1 MIELQPLNMQKISLN
16 GIWNYRKIGDP
27 VWKSANVPGTLLTDL
42 LEAKDILD
50 PFIRDNDNLV
60 LSLFDN
66 DFEYCRTFEWKENS
80 EQERIQFLQ
89 FDGLDTLAEV
99 RLNGVKIL
107 DTDNMFRT
115 YRVNISSLL
124 QAGMNEIRIRLHSPV
139 QYMKEKQAQ
148 KPLFG
153 IPMVVPGFTHLRKA
167 HYMSGWDWSPKLPDC
182 GIWKDVTLLDISHA
196 MLKDV
201 LIRQTH
207 EEGSVK
213 LEFDLDVE
221 NYTRLPLSATIS
233 IIGPGG
239 EKWQHIHSV
248 DHSTNS
254 EIIIEDPCLW
264 WPRGY
269 GEQALYEVKVELTHR
284 DHLLDSKQYQI
295 GLRTLTVNTEADEW
309 GNQFAFE
316 VNGIKIF
323 SMGANYIPEDN
334 LLGRLSRE
342 RTERLIK
349 DCAEA
354 NFNTIRVWGGG
365 FYPSDDFYELCD
377 QYGIIIWQDFMF
389 SCGIYNFTESFIENS
404 LHEIEDNVKRVRHH
418 ASIGLYCGNNEIEMF
433 FGDGRIES
441 TEENKDGYVLLFEK
455 NIPGLMAAIA
465 PDSFY
470 WPGSPSS
477 GGDFLNTNSED
488 YGDGHYWEVWF
499 GNKPFTEYRK
509 TFFRYMSEFGF
520 ESIPDLKTI
529 EAFTIPEDR
538 NLFGYVMENHQK
550 NPSGNQIMLTYLS
563 ETFQYPK
570 DFSSLIYVSQIM
582 QAEAMRYG
590 VEHWRRHR
598 GRCMGAL
605 YWQLNDCW
613 PTLSWSGIDYYGRW
627 KALHYYAR
635 KFFAPVLVSACE
647 EDTQVSLHV
656 TNETREPVQGRL
668 HFKLRDAES
677 GILLTGS
684 KDIIVD
690 ALASQEIA
698 SLDLADYLVTMENKR
713 NTYLEYHLETGTTI
727 IGQATVLFVPA
738 KHFQFKNPELK
749 FTVTEQETYYEI
761 SLTAEAFTKYV
772 QLSLTDI
779 EGVFS
784 DNYFD
789 LSAHDV
795 KKVRLNKANL
805 DNKTVQLKDV
815 TQSLRVLSLV
825 DSY

>member
-1 MIELQPLNMQKISLN
+1 MIELQQSNLQKISLN
-16 GIWNYRKIGDP
+16 GIWNYRMVGDP
-27 VWKSANVPGTLLTDL
+27 DWKNANVPGTLLTDL
-42 LEAKDILD
+42 LSANEIQD
-50 PFIRDNDNLV
+50 PFDRDNDNL
-60 LSLFDN
+60 LLPLFDN
-66 DFEYCRTFEWKENS
+66 DYEYSRTFEWSGDSAQGRK
-80 EQERIQFLQ
+80 QFLQ

-99 RLNGVKIL
+99 RLNGAWIL

-115 YRVNISSLL
+115 YRVDVSSLL
-124 QAGMNEIRIRLHSPV
+124 QSGTNELVIRLNSPV
-139 QYMKEKQAQ
+139 QYMKEKQAK

-182 GIWKDVTLLDISHA
+182 GIWKDVTLLNVSHA

-201 LIRQTH
+201 YIHQRH
-207 EEGSVK
+207 EEGRVR
-213 LEFDLDVE
+213 LGFDLDLE
-221 NYTRLPLSATIS
+221 RFTDIPLEASVDIVAPDGT
-233 IIGPGG
+233 
-239 EKWQHIHSV
+239 KWQLSDSIGQF
-248 DHSTNS
+248 STG
-254 EIIIEDPCLW
+254 EIIIEQPDLW

-269 GEQALYEVKVELTHR
+269 GEQSLYKVEVALCNGDTV
-284 DHLLDSKQYQI
+284 LDRKQYKI
-295 GLRTLTVNTEADEW
+295 GLRTLTVNTDADEW

-323 SMGANYIPEDN
+323 SMGANYVPEDN
-334 LLGRLSRE
+334 LLGRLTRE

-365 FYPSDDFYELCD
+365 FYPGNNFYELCD
-377 QYGIIIWQDFMF
+377 QYGIMIWQDFMF
-389 SCGIYNFTESFIENS
+389 SCGIYDFSESFIENS
-404 LHEIEDNVKRVRHH
+404 LKEIEDNVKRVRHH
-418 ASIGLYCGNNEIEMF
+418 ASVGLYCGNNEIEMF

-441 TEENKDGYVLLFEK
+441 TDENKDGYVRLFEK
-455 NIPGLMAAIA
+455 EIPTLMATIA
-465 PDSFY
+465 PDTFY

-509 TFFRYMSEFGF
+509 TYFRYMSEFGF
-520 ESIPDLKTI
+520 ESIPDMKTI

-538 NLFGYVMENHQK
+538 NLFAYVMENHQK

-613 PTLSWSGIDYYGRW
+613 PTLSWSGIDSFGRW
-627 KALHYYAR
+627 KALHYYSR
-635 KFFAPVLVSACE
+635 NFFAPILVSACE
-647 EDTQVSLHV
+647 EGTQVSLHV
-656 TNETREPVQGRL
+656 ANETRDSVHGQL
-668 HFKLRDAES
+668 HWKLRDAQS
-677 GILLTGS
+677 SILLYGS
-684 KDIIVD
+684 K
-690 ALASQEIA
+690 EIA
-698 SLDLADYLVTMENKR
+698 VSALTSEEIVSLELAENLVTMDDKR
-713 NTYLEYHLETGTTI
+713 NTYLEYYLEVGSEI
-727 IGQATVLFVPA
+727 IGRATVLFVPA
-738 KHFQFKNPELK
+738 KYFQFKNPGLK
-749 FTVTEQETYYEI
+749 FTVTEQTTFYEI
-761 SLTAEAFTKYV
+761 SLTAEAFAKYV

-789 LSAHDV
+789 LSAGDV
-795 KKVRLNKANL
+795 KKVRLNKADL
-805 DNKTVQLKDV
+805 DNATVQLKDIID
-815 TQSLRVLSLV
+815 SLKVLSIV